1 MRNVEGSCSGRREI
15 IPDEN
20 LYLYKEMKSTTNRKY
35 VTIKYFPLISWFL
48 KNHLNQNSNNVF
60 GVYNV

>member
-1 MRNVEGSCSGRREI
+1 MRKVEGSCSGRREI

-35 VTIKYFPLISWFL
+35 VTIKYFPLIS
-48 KNHLNQNSNNVF
+48 
-60 GVYNV
+60 

>member
-35 VTIKYFPLISWFL
+35 VTIKYFP
-48 KNHLNQNSNNVF
+48 HLWSLN
-60 GVYNV
+60 YNMKTIKKKSHYPAT

>member
-1 MRNVEGSCSGRREI
+1 MRNIEGSCSGRWKI

-35 VTIKYFPLISWFL
+35 V
-48 KNHLNQNSNNVF
+48 SN
-60 GVYNV
+60 Y